1 VAASEPDPAVEELV
15 RQLYWHGG
23 ATRATQGSV
32 EVRDRLLEFAGQMRV
47 DQQMKIPYGEPTL
60 AARTRPRRR
69 LKFAIFRALR
79 PLSWRYDRLLAD
91 LADLTVRLAEE
102 LIVAEGE
109 IARLRERVEGGA
121 SPEGRAVRE
130 ADGSEDEDPR

>member
-1 VAASEPDPAVEELV
+1 VAGEPDPAVEELV

-23 ATRATQGSV
+23 AARAAQGSV
-32 EVRDRLLEFAGQMRV
+32 EVRDRLLELAGQMRV
-47 DQQMKIPYGEPTL
+47 DQQMAIPYGEPTL
-60 AARTRPRRR
+60 ASRTRTRRR

-79 PLSWRYDRLLAD
+79 PVSWRYDRLIGD

-102 LIVAEGE
+102 LIAAEGE

-121 SPEGRAVRE
+121 LPAEGSGPGVE
-130 ADGSEDEDPR
+130 GPR